1 MNIFKQIIR
10 LSGISLIILFIVVTA
25 VSLMF
30 PSTVVVSRAVNIN
43 ASQKKIFNEINNFTS
58 WKDWM
63 DGVNDSTLKVH
74 STNESFIGETK
85 ITLNISDSNSVH
97 SVWQNEHHKI
107 MASDINLITNAS
119 NPDLTVVQWQFVQK
133 LKWYPWEK
141 FGSLFNDKILG
152 TMMEKNLNKLKE
164 ICEK

>member
-1 MNIFKQIIR
+1 MNTLKQIIK

-43 ASQKKIFNEINNFTS
+43 ASQMKIFSEVNNFAG
-58 WKDWM
+58 WKNWM
-63 DGVNDSTLKVH
+63 EGLNDSSLKVQ
-74 STNESFIGETK
+74 SVNEAMIGNTK
-85 ITLNISDSNSVH
+85 VSLIIPGSGKVH
-97 SVWQNEHHKI
+97 AVWQDEHHKT
-107 MASDINLITNAS
+107 MASDINLITGS
-119 NPDLTVVQWQFVQK
+119 SVPGLTVVQWQFVQK

-141 FGSLFNDKILG
+141 FGSLLSDKILG

-164 ICEK
+164 ICEQ

>member
-1 MNIFKQIIR
+1 MSILKQMIR

-43 ASQKKIFNEINNFTS
+43 ASQKKIFNEVNNFTN

-63 DGVNDSTLKVH
+63 DGLNDSSLKIQ
-74 STNESFIGETK
+74 SANEAMIGNTK
-85 ITLNISDSNSVH
+85 VSLIISDSNSVR
-97 SVWQNEHHKI
+97 SVWQDERHKT
-107 MASDINLITNAS
+107 MASDINLITNS
-119 NPDLTVVQWQFVQK
+119 STPGLTVVQWQFVQK

-141 FGSLFNDKILG
+141 FGSLLSDKILG

-164 ICEK
+164 VCEQ